1 MYAAIRRVKVQPGAS
16 DEVVQLDESGLVPI
30 LRSAPGF
37 VEFVLVQVGE
47 DMGVSITI
55 FETQEQAE
63 EANRRAADWIKQN
76 IAPLVAGPAEI
87 LAVGEVR
94 LRKGKDAE

>member
-1 MYAAIRRVKVQPGAS
+1 MCIAIRRLKGQAGVF
-16 DEVVQLDESGLVPI
+16 DEVVQRDERGLAPL
-30 LRSAPGF
+30 LRSVPGF
-37 VEFVLVQVGE
+37 VEFDLVQIGE

-55 FETQEQAE
+55 FETQEQAD
-63 EANRRAADWIKQN
+63 EANRRAADWVKQN

-94 LRKGKDAE
+94 LRKGKEAE